1 MSNTKRKRAQAK
13 LLDEIKDQL
22 VLQADRWGKKGH
34 YDRVRLEE
42 MVLEQC
48 HRVAGDLMSEK
59 ANLEYELYLLD
70 SNKRDLLIKMERLQY
85 YIGKA
90 SRVIDKH
97 EQNIKKQLDKLI
109 ASKDK
114 LDLIMK
120 HMRPESNISVLIS
133 SN

>member
-1 MSNTKRKRAQAK
+1 MSNAKRKKAQAK

-48 HRVAGDLMSEK
+48 HRVSGDLMSEK

-70 SNKRDLLIKMERLQY
+70 SNKRDLLIKMERLQS
-85 YIGKA
+85 YISKA
-90 SRVIDKH
+90 SRVIEKH
-97 EQNIKKQLDKLI
+97 EKSIKKQLDKLI
-109 ASKDK
+109 SEKDK
-114 LDLIMK
+114 LELIMRR
-120 HMRPESNISVLIS
+120 MRPESNISILIS